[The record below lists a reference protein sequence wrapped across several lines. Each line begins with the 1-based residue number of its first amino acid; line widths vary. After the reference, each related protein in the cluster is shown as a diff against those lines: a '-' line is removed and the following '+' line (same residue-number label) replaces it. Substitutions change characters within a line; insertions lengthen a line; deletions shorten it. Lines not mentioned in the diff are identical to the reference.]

1 MLVPA
6 PPKPLSK
13 YAQRMKWLSDQIFNK
28 MDKERFVNSETRS
41 MGDWRVVRYFTERPM
56 HLREDIRN
64 LYYPPYGQMNNLVK
78 VASEY
83 GLFRYFFC
91 YTQLRLYNVYQKLIK
106 SNFYKVYY
114 NECNFIKLVCIK
126 NESTKCPIKLIRFS
140 NRL

>member
-83 GLFRYFFC
+83 GLFRYF
-91 YTQLRLYNVYQKLIK
+91 
-106 SNFYKVYY
+106 
-114 NECNFIKLVCIK
+114 LV
-126 NESTKCPIKLIRFS
+126 EFLQSL
-140 NRL
+140 L